1 MHTCSVSRTQHL
13 FSGFKIMVEFMA
25 IAALLYALAS
35 VISVMIQWSHW
46 RRHASPQR
54 QFTRAVASSGKDGH
68 QGDGVK
74 HAWLCQEKWETRE
87 ISGFKYRKAARRD
100 VNSACMLFGF
110 WIGCHFIY
118 SGYEP
123 LLDIT
128 IANFSPFHTSFLIL
142 LTVLHGEAFEFDVLT
157 LVHFSFHFFCFW
169 NYTQASLPRL
179 MYRNTVTLP
188 F

>member
-1 MHTCSVSRTQHL
+1 
-13 FSGFKIMVEFMA
+13 MA

-87 ISGFKYRKAARRD
+87 ISGFKYRKAAMRD
-100 VNSACMLFGF
+100 INSACMLG
-110 WIGCHFIY
+110 G
-118 SGYEP
+118 SVVSDSLRP
-123 LLDIT
+123 LFVTLADDSPPCSSVHGIFQAR
-128 IANFSPFHTSFLIL
+128 ILEWVAVSFSRGSSRPREGIRVSCSSCVGRW
-142 LTVLHGEAFEFDVLT
+142 VLHHWVTWEAPAQVEQGLIGKLHVT
-157 LVHFSFHFFCFW
+157 EQGIC
-169 NYTQASLPRL
+169 
-179 MYRNTVTLP
+179 TLP
-188 F
+188 YRQGMFS